1 MTIEPN
7 ASGEAILS
15 IDQAAAELAEPEK
28 REEESLAPEAA
39 PAVQDAAAPD
49 EEVAADD
56 SDADMLEE
64 PAEDSDPLDPP
75 QFWSAADKER
85 FAELPR
91 AVQDVILRHEQQRSA
106 ATSRALQDAAEKRK
120 AADGETARLSQVM
133 GALDNLVPQAV
144 EAFRNRWETIDWNS
158 VVDQYGADTA
168 LKLKNDME
176 REQAMLAQL
185 GAAREDAERVRFT
198 KFVEAETGKLADLC
212 PDLADARQGQ
222 SRRTALGRFL
232 VETGVP
238 PHVIPHMTALEASLA
253 YDAMQWRQAKANA
266 TKQAAKAHP
275 TPARPSLRP
284 TAAPAHRYPQSAR
297 LQQLRGKH
305 SLTVDEAVEL
315 ANLME

>member
-15 IDQAAAELAEPEK
+15 IDQAAAELSAPEKKEDETPAAEAVAPEPE
-28 REEESLAPEAA
+28 EA
-39 PAVQDAAAPD
+39 
-49 EEVAADD
+49 AADD
-56 SDADMLEE
+56 SDAEAPDE
-64 PAEDSDPLDPP
+64 PAQEAEPLDPP

-91 AVQDVILRHEQQRSA
+91 EVQDVILRHEQQRSA
-106 ATSRALQDAAEKRK
+106 ATSRALQEAAEKRK

-144 EAFRNRWETIDWNS
+144 EAFRNRWETIDWNN

-185 GAAREDAERVRFT
+185 GAAREDAERMRFA

-222 SRRTALGRFL
+222 ARRTELGRFL

-266 TKQAAKAHP
+266 TKQAARALP

-284 TAAPAHRYPQSAR
+284 TAAPAHRHPQSAR
-297 LQQLRGKH
+297 LQQLKGKR